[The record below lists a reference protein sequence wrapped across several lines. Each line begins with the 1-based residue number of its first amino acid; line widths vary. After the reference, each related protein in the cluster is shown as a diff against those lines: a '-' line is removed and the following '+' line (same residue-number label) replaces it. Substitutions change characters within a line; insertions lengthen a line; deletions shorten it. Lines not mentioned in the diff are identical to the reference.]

1 RMLFY
6 ENMIIGAGVLVL
18 GIVAGTLLSKLFA
31 MILMRLLGVAVDVGI
46 TFSLPAV
53 LTTVVV
59 FLILITITSV
69 QAYRLVYRFKLI
81 ELFRAEQEG
90 EQEPRASIIPAAAAI
105 VLLIVGYGFGLQN
118 FENNEQIFTNLGVMT
133 VGIIA
138 GTFLLFSSLVI
149 YLLKYAKRRK
159 SHYYKGMNL
168 IMISNL
174 VYRMK
179 GNARTLSVI
188 SILSAIALCAFSFGF
203 STYYAYEHTARVTA
217 PFSYMHIAQDDEVDQ
232 KIEEIIR
239 GDNAHPVK
247 AKMSIPVIH
256 LSGEASIDEILSDR
270 ERKAAEHPVKVIS
283 VSAYNRVADVLRLG
297 RLTLNE
303 SDQVIAIRPMYTD

>member
-1 RMLFY
+1 MLFY

-90 EQEPRASIIPAAAAI
+90 EQEPSASIVHAAAAI

-118 FENNEQIFTNLGVMT
+118 FENNEQIFTNL
-133 VGIIA
+133 
-138 GTFLLFSSLVI
+138 
-149 YLLKYAKRRK
+149 
-159 SHYYKGMNL
+159 
-168 IMISNL
+168 
-174 VYRMK
+174 
-179 GNARTLSVI
+179 
-188 SILSAIALCAFSFGF
+188 
-203 STYYAYEHTARVTA
+203 
-217 PFSYMHIAQDDEVDQ
+217 
-232 KIEEIIR
+232 
-239 GDNAHPVK
+239 
-247 AKMSIPVIH
+247 
-256 LSGEASIDEILSDR
+256 AS
-270 ERKAAEHPVKVIS
+270 
-283 VSAYNRVADVLRLG
+283 
-297 RLTLNE
+297 
-303 SDQVIAIRPMYTD
+303 